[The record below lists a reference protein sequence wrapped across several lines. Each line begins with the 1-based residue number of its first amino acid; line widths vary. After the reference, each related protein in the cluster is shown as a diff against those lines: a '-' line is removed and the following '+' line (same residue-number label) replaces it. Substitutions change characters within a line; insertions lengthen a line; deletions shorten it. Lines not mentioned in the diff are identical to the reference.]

1 MKPFIEPNRIHELL
15 QNYTSP
21 WCIAGGWAIDLFL
34 GYETRKHSDIEI
46 ALFRKDQLSIRSYL
60 QNWSLQKVVKGELQH
75 WKDEYLQL
83 PIHEI
88 HGVSETG
95 SKIEILLNESN
106 ENEWIFRREPSI
118 RRHINLV
125 MMVSPM
131 GIPYLIPEIVLLYKA
146 KNPKQK
152 DEEDFIR
159 TKGWL
164 NEGSRNWLK
173 KALESHVPDHH
184 WIGELEKLKNL

>member
-1 MKPFIEPNRIHELL
+1 MEPVRIHQLL

-34 GYETRKHSDIEI
+34 GYETRKHLDIEI

-75 WKDEYLQL
+75 WKDEYLEL

-88 HGVSETG
+88 HGLSKTG

-118 RRHINLV
+118 RRHLNQV
-125 MMVSPM
+125 MGVSAF
-131 GIPYLIPEIVLLYKA
+131 GIPYLSPEISLLYKA
-146 KNPKQK
+146 KNPRQK
-152 DEEDFIR
+152 DEEDFTR
-159 TKGWL
+159 TKERL
-164 NEGSRNWLK
+164 NVESRNWLK
-173 KALESHVPDHH
+173 KALETHVPSHH
-184 WIGELEKLKNL
+184 WIGELGEDTRT